1 LEHEKQQLG
10 PAFSETYADSN
21 NEARG
26 FEFPCRFT
34 SFAVID
40 RSRTGRGTEARR
52 PGRRRRSARDR
63 RCLYRFVSRAKAI
76 ATAIRS
82 GPRRPA
88 NKNSPGRLPVQAAR
102 SSFAG
107 VLRDRLLR
115 ARRQPHARLL
125 INPPAR
131 LASGDHVRLRHGV
144 PGLEFWLQCRVL
156 RPTRNLP
163 ALASSLAGRR
173 SGSTERRSSVLTS
186 HGRDRVDVAPAPRQ
200 FFRPPAGNGLLKP
213 GRCSDVVLGRNVE
226 FLQSR
231 KRL

>member
-156 RPTRNLP
+156 RTHEKP
-163 ALASSLAGRR
+163 ASFGEFSGGSTKRQHGEARQRPHVSRAR
-173 SGSTERRSSVLTS
+173 SGGCCAS
-186 HGRDRVDVAPAPRQ
+186 APPIFQA
-200 FFRPPAGNGLLKP
+200 AGW
-213 GRCSDVVLGRNVE
+213 
-226 FLQSR
+226 
-231 KRL
+231 